1 MDVPVG
7 VDARRE
13 AATASLRQL
22 RSRLLDLTARNPL
35 VSFPHGRVTGARVHV
50 RAVDGYVD
58 ALFAHLGE
66 GKPLNLRS
74 LPAPDDEPEEE
85 RQPRFRT
92 ALDAARLTDERY
104 MQESAAL
111 SGDEVASAKAA
122 TVERGLRDRVR
133 ASLDMP
139 TRNGAAPTALAD
151 LATRLGIDSSFDL
164 RPSPAAP
171 VAAQA
176 RATVEFQAL
185 ALPDVLDRQLAK
197 IRDTARTVAE
207 ETGVSTLHLAF
218 GFLEWFE
225 SDASDRPITSPLL
238 LLRVDLDRRI
248 ARSRYQYSVSAVG
261 DEAEVNL
268 TLSERLGH
276 DFRIKLP
283 ALGEEETPEAYLARV
298 RDEVCKGR
306 PRWKVRRF
314 VTLAHFPFA
323 RLAMFHDMDEGQWR
337 EGLSSHRILAS
348 LLAGREAGSS
358 MFAPEHDV
366 DAPVVSAKVPVL
378 VLEADAS
385 QHSAVYDVMCGEDL
399 VIEGPPGTGKSQT
412 ITNIVAAALA
422 SGRRVLFVA
431 DKQAALQVVKDRLDK
446 VGLGDFCLELH
457 SGKARKTDVLA
468 SLAQRLERR
477 PAPARIDRLDDKL
490 RELAATRGALTRY
503 VTLLNAPFGAL
514 GLTVHDVLWADR
526 RRRDGEGPEAR
537 QLDEVALP
545 SPDALSSSE
554 LDMRRAVLDRFEQAA
569 APLLAG
575 FGTVEGHPW
584 WGVMRA
590 GLPSVDMEQAVRDTA
605 DAATAMEDV
614 AKAVEVLRPFGLGME
629 TTLDELGPIVQA
641 LVALRVEEGTPGEWF
656 SGFST
661 ADVRT
666 AAVAWRQACDRYRS
680 AVEAQSGMVALPEG
694 LQPDDA
700 ATRLD
705 AAWTAMPPVTLRD
718 EALHA
723 LEPLACA
730 LRADAAQLVEMEGTV
745 ARTVA
750 ALGMD
755 APTNLGE
762 VAVAA
767 AAVTLA
773 AELPQAVMDVMTPEL
788 MRRDSAEA
796 VATAAAAI
804 RAARTRRSEL
814 DAEYSIPP
822 SSEPALFR
830 RHAAALGGA
839 GLFGFLSPAVKE
851 AKLGFGGLLRAPRK
865 TGRAVMVAALMRV
878 AEHLEAVTAIEADPA
893 ARTAFGTAYRGMATD
908 LEAALAAVAWAE
920 RVRAA
925 FPHDSHAA
933 TTAASTLL
941 SGDPDRLRRIRALA
955 GRPEHRAMLA
965 RLGHLPPTAASFAAS
980 ATELGGQAK
989 AIDAFASLCRDLGIP
1004 SHTKMGEVPGIVFR
1018 LRASAEA
1025 GAGAIAPEKLA
1036 SALNGTC
1043 PPPLAD
1049 PRPFDAALRLASA
1062 VDQAALPQAVRDAL
1076 WLASPETIRTI
1087 VVPAAS
1093 GTMVALGRAV
1103 KRWAALKGRLELD
1116 DSRLLGCRIGETT
1129 ASQVHGQLSAAVAQ
1143 SGALGG
1149 WILYLRERE
1158 AVEAL
1163 GLGGLLRL
1171 WDRRVLSC
1179 PLRLAFDRVFHHALA
1194 RAAFARHPE
1203 LDRFTGLGQQEA
1215 RARFAA
1221 LDAEAVALRRQRLAD
1236 ELGRYPIPPGIGSG
1250 RRGDYTD
1257 KSLILL
1263 EIGKQKRHI
1272 PIRQLLDRAGG
1283 AVQAMKPCFMM
1294 SPLSVAQYLKPGG
1307 LRFDLLVIDEASQM
1321 RPEDAVGA
1329 IARCG
1334 QIVVVGDPKQLPPTA
1349 FFARGDGGDDNDDEA
1364 DEEVDAES
1372 ILDLAQTVFRP
1383 VRRLRWHYRSRHG
1396 SLVAFSNRE
1405 FYDGD
1410 LMVFPSPAEADAD
1423 QGVVSVKV
1431 DGIYKARS
1439 NQAEVEAVC
1448 TAAVEHMRTRPDRSL
1463 GIATMNGVQR
1473 DLIALEMD
1481 RLAATLPEVENYR
1494 ERWSET
1500 LERFFVKNLENVQG
1514 DERDVIFISTVFG
1527 PPAPGARVLQ
1537 RFGPING
1544 ASGHRRLNV
1553 LFTRAKHHVRL
1564 FTSMAPE
1571 DITAGPDSPRGAQ
1584 VLKAYLAYAQTGRLE
1599 AGVETGREADSDF
1612 EVFVRDRLRA
1622 AGYDAVPQVG
1632 VAGYFIDL
1640 AVRDPR
1646 SPATFLLGIECDG
1659 ASYHSSRSARDR
1671 DILRQ
1676 EVLEG
1681 LGWTIYRIWS
1691 TDWFRDPA
1699 GQTSKLLSFI
1709 ESAIGCAPATVS
1721 ALLS

>member
-7 VDARRE
+7 PDPRRE
-13 AATASLRQL
+13 AAAASLRQL

-35 VSFPHGRVTGARVHV
+35 VSFPHGRATGTRVHV
-50 RAVDGYVD
+50 RAVDGHVD
-58 ALFAHLGE
+58 SLFAHLGE
-66 GKPLNLRS
+66 GKALNVRP

-85 RQPRFRT
+85 RQPRFRA
-92 ALDAARLTDERY
+92 ALDATRLTDERY
-104 MQESAAL
+104 IEESAAL
-111 SGDEVASAKAA
+111 SGDEMASSKAA
-122 TVERGLRDRVR
+122 AIERGLRDRVR
-133 ASLDMP
+133 VSLDMP
-139 TRNGAAPTALAD
+139 TRKGAAPTAIAD
-151 LATRLGIDSSFDL
+151 LAARLGIDPSFDL
-164 RPSPAAP
+164 RQSPASP
-171 VAAQA
+171 QA
-176 RATVEFQAL
+176 RAAVEFQAL

-197 IRDTARTVAE
+197 IRDNARTVAE

-225 SDASDRPITSPLL
+225 SDASDRPLTSPLL
-238 LLRVDLDRRI
+238 LLRVDIDRRI
-248 ARSRYQYSVSAVG
+248 ARSRYQYSLSAIG

-268 TLSERLGH
+268 TLSERLDR

-298 RDEVCKGR
+298 SDEVCKGR
-306 PRWKVRRF
+306 PLWTVRRF

-323 RLAMFHDMDEGQWR
+323 RLAMFHDMDEAQWR
-337 EGLSSHRILAS
+337 EGLSSHRVLAS

-366 DAPVVSAKVPVL
+366 DAPAVSAKVPVL

-422 SGRRVLFVA
+422 NGKRVLFVA

-457 SGKARKTDVLA
+457 SGKARKTDVLT

-477 PAPARIDRLDDKL
+477 PAPVRTDRLDDRL
-490 RELAATRGALTRY
+490 RELAATRSALTRY

-545 SPDALSSSE
+545 SPETLSALE
-554 LDMRRAVLDRFEQAA
+554 LDIRRAALDRFEQAA

-575 FGTVEGHPW
+575 FGTVEAHPW
-584 WGVMRA
+584 WGVTRA

-614 AKAVEVLRPFGLGME
+614 AKAVEGLRAFGLGTE
-629 TTLDELGPIVQA
+629 TALDDLGPTAQA
-641 LVALRVEEGTPGEWF
+641 LATLRVEEGTPGAWF
-656 SGFST
+656 SGLAT

-666 AAVAWRQACDRYRS
+666 AAVSWRQACDRYRHG
-680 AVEAQSGMVALPEG
+680 VEALSGVVDLPEG
-694 LQPDDA
+694 MGPDEA
-700 ATRLD
+700 ARRLE
-705 AAWTAMPPVTLRD
+705 AAWTAMPPD
-718 EALHA
+718 ALQDKA
-723 LEPLACA
+723 LQGLEPLARA
-730 LRADAAQLVEMEGTV
+730 LRADAAQLAEMEGTA

-755 APTNLGE
+755 APADLGE
-762 VAVAA
+762 MAVAA

-773 AELPQAVMDVMTPEL
+773 AGLPQSVMDVMTPEL
-788 MRRDSAEA
+788 MRRGSAEA
-796 VATAAAAI
+796 VAAAAAAI
-804 RAARTRRSEL
+804 RATRTRRSEL

-822 SSEPALFR
+822 SSEPALLR
-830 RHAAALGGA
+830 RHASALGA
-839 GLFGFLSPAVKE
+839 SGLFGFLSSAVKE
-851 AKLGFGGLLRAPRK
+851 AKLGFVGLLRAPRK
-865 TGRAVMVAALMRV
+865 TGKSAMVAALIAV
-878 AEHLEAVTAIEADPA
+878 AEHLETAAAIEADTA
-893 ARTAFGTAYRGMATD
+893 ARAAFGAAYRGLATD
-908 LEAALAAVAWAE
+908 LDATLAVVAWAE

-925 FPHDSHAA
+925 FPHESDAA
-933 TTAASTLL
+933 VMAASTLL
-941 SGDPDRLRRIRALA
+941 SGDPDRLGRIRALA
-955 GRPEHRAMLA
+955 GRPEHGAMLA
-965 RLGHLPPTAASFAAS
+965 QLGRLALTSVSFAAS
-980 ATELGGQAK
+980 AADLVERAG
-989 AIDAFASLCRDLGIP
+989 AIETFASLCRDLGIP
-1004 SHTKMGEVPGIVFR
+1004 SGMGTGEVPAIVAR
-1018 LRASAEA
+1018 LRACAEA
-1025 GAGAIAPEKLA
+1025 AAGAVAPETLA
-1036 SALNGTC
+1036 AALDGTC
-1043 PPPLAD
+1043 PAPLAD
-1049 PRPFDAALRLASA
+1049 PALFDAALRLASA
-1062 VDQAALPQAVRDAL
+1062 VDRAALPQAVRNAL
-1076 WLASPETIRTI
+1076 WQAKPETIRTTL
-1087 VVPAAS
+1087 VPAAS
-1093 GTMVALGRAV
+1093 GAIVALGVAV
-1103 KRWAALKGRLELD
+1103 RRWAALKGRLGLD
-1116 DSRLLGCRIGETT
+1116 DGRLLGCRIGEAT
-1129 ASQVHGQLSAAVAQ
+1129 AARMHGRLLAAVAH

-1149 WILYLRERE
+1149 LILYLRQRE
-1158 AVEAL
+1158 AAEAL
-1163 GLGGLLRL
+1163 GLDGLLRL
-1171 WDRRVLSC
+1171 WDGRVLPC
-1179 PLRLAFDRVFHHALA
+1179 PLRAAFDRVFHHALA

-1215 RARFAA
+1215 RARFVA
-1221 LDAEAVALRRQRLAD
+1221 LDSEAVALRRQCLAD
-1236 ELGRYPIPPGIGSG
+1236 ELGRLPLPVGIGSG
-1250 RRGDYTD
+1250 RRGDFTD
-1257 KSLILL
+1257 KSLVLL

-1349 FFARGDGGDDNDDEA
+1349 FFARGDGGDDDDEA

-1383 VRRLRWHYRSRHG
+1383 MRRLRWHYRSRHG

-1410 LMVFPSPAEADAD
+1410 LMVFPSPAEAEPG
-1423 QGVVSVKV
+1423 QGVASVKV

-1448 TAAVEHMRTRPDRSL
+1448 AAAVEHMRARPDRSL

-1481 RLAATLPEVENYR
+1481 RLAATLPEVEDYR
-1494 ERWSET
+1494 ERWSGT

-1564 FTSMAPE
+1564 FTSMTPE

-1584 VLKAYLAYAQTGRLE
+1584 VLKAYLAYAQTGRLD
-1599 AGVETGREADSDF
+1599 AGIETGREADSDF

-1676 EVLEG
+1676 QVLEG

-1691 TDWFRDPA
+1691 TDWFRDPK
-1699 GQTSKLLSFI
+1699 GQTDKLLSFI
-1709 ESAIGCAPATVS
+1709 GRALEQASAGRR
-1721 ALLS
+1721 

>member
-7 VDARRE
+7 PDPRRE
-13 AATASLRQL
+13 AAAASIRQL

-35 VSFPHGRVTGARVHV
+35 VSFPHGRATGTRTYV
-50 RAVDGYVD
+50 RAVDGHVD
-58 ALFAHLGE
+58 ALFAHLVE
-66 GKPLNLRS
+66 GKPLYLRP
-74 LPAPDDEPEEE
+74 LPAQDDELEDEG
-85 RQPRFRT
+85 QPRFRA

-104 MQESAAL
+104 VEELAAL

-122 TVERGLRDRVR
+122 AVERGLRDRMR
-133 ASLDMP
+133 ASLEMP
-139 TRNGAAPTALAD
+139 VRKGAAPAATAD
-151 LATRLGIDSSFDL
+151 LAARLGIDPSFDL
-164 RPSPAAP
+164 RPSPTGAAGSR
-171 VAAQA
+171 A
-176 RATVEFQAL
+176 RAAAGFQAL

-225 SDASDRPITSPLL
+225 SDVSDRPITSPLL
-238 LLRVDLDRRI
+238 LLRVDIDRKV
-248 ARSRYQYSVSAVG
+248 ARSRYQYSLGAVG
-261 DEAEVNL
+261 DEAEANL
-268 TLSERLGH
+268 TLSERLGR

-283 ALGEEETPEAYLARV
+283 ALGEEESPEAYLARV
-298 RDEVCKGR
+298 RDEVCRGR
-306 PRWKVRRF
+306 PRWTVRHF

-323 RLAMFHDMDEGQWR
+323 RLAMFHDMDEVQWR
-337 EGLSSHRILAS
+337 GGLSSHPLLAS
-348 LLAGREAGSS
+348 LLAGREAAPS

-366 DAPVVSAKVPVL
+366 DAPAVSAKVPVL

-422 SGRRVLFVA
+422 IGRRVLFVA

-468 SLAQRLERR
+468 SLGQRLERR
-477 PAPARIDRLDDKL
+477 PAPARTDRLDDRL
-490 RELAATRGALTRY
+490 RELAATRSALTRY

-537 QLDEVALP
+537 QLDGVALP
-545 SPDALSSSE
+545 APETLSASE
-554 LDMRRAVLDRFEQAA
+554 LEVRRAALDRFEEAA
-569 APLLAG
+569 GPLLAG
-575 FGTVEGHPW
+575 FGTVEAHPW
-584 WGVMRA
+584 WGVTRA

-614 AKAVEVLRPFGLGME
+614 AGSVESLRAFGLGTE
-629 TTLDELGPIVQA
+629 TALDDLGPKAQA
-641 LVALRVEEGTPGEWF
+641 LATLRIEEGTPEKWF
-656 SGFST
+656 SGFAT
-661 ADVRT
+661 ADVRN
-666 AAVAWRQACDRYRS
+666 AAVAWRQACDRYRH
-680 AVEAQSGMVALPEG
+680 AAEALAGVVDLAEGMG
-694 LQPDDA
+694 PDETA
-700 ATRLD
+700 GRLE
-705 AAWTAMPPVTLRD
+705 AAWAAVPPGTLRD
-718 EALHA
+718 GALHG
-723 LEPLACA
+723 LEPLARA
-730 LRADAAQLVEMEGTV
+730 LRADAVQLVEMEGTA
-745 ARTVA
+745 ARTAA

-755 APTNLGE
+755 TPTDLGE

-767 AAVTLA
+767 AALTLA
-773 AELPQAVMDVMTPEL
+773 AELPDAAMDAMTPEL
-788 MRRDSAEA
+788 MRRGSSEA
-796 VATAAAAI
+796 VAAAAAAI
-804 RAARTRRSEL
+804 RAARARLSEL

-822 SSEPALFR
+822 SSEPALLR
-830 RHAAALGGA
+830 RHASALGAA
-839 GLFGFLSPAVKE
+839 GLFGFLSPTVRE

-865 TGRAVMVAALMRV
+865 TGKAAMAAALIGV
-878 AEHLEAVTAIEADPA
+878 AEYLEAVTAIEASTA
-893 ARTAFGTAYRGMATD
+893 ARAAFGAPYRGMATNLD
-908 LEAALAAVAWAE
+908 ATLAAVAWAE

-925 FPHDSHAA
+925 FPQQSRAA
-933 TTAASTLL
+933 VTAMSTLL
-941 SGDPDRLRRIRALA
+941 SGDPDRLGRIRALA
-955 GRPEHRAMLA
+955 GQPEHGAMLA
-965 RLGHLPPTAASFAAS
+965 QLGRLAPTSASFAAS
-980 ATELGGQAK
+980 AAELVERAG
-989 AIDAFASLCRDLGIP
+989 AIEQFASLCRDLGIP
-1004 SHTKMGEVPGIVFR
+1004 LGTVTGEVPAIVAR
-1018 LRASAEA
+1018 LRACAEA
-1025 GAGAIAPEKLA
+1025 AAAAVMPETLA
-1036 SALNGTC
+1036 SALDGTC
-1043 PPPLAD
+1043 PAPLAD
-1049 PRPFDAALRLASA
+1049 PAPFDAALRLASA
-1062 VDQAALPQAVRDAL
+1062 VDRAALPPAVRQTL
-1076 WLASPETIRTI
+1076 WLLSPETIRTT

-1093 GTMVALGRAV
+1093 RAMVALGLAV
-1103 KRWAALKGRLELD
+1103 KRWAALKGRLGLD
-1116 DSRLLGCRIGETT
+1116 DARLLGCRLGEAT
-1129 ASQVHGQLSAAVAQ
+1129 AARVSARLSTAVAH

-1149 WILYLRERE
+1149 WILYLRHRE
-1158 AVEAL
+1158 AAEAL

-1171 WDRRVLSC
+1171 WDGRVLRC
-1179 PLRLAFDRVFHHALA
+1179 ALRPAFDRVFHHALA
-1194 RAAFARHPE
+1194 RAAFEEHPE

-1221 LDAEAVALRRQRLAD
+1221 LDAEAAALRRERLAD
-1236 ELGRYPIPPGIGSG
+1236 ELGRSPVPVGIGSG
-1250 RRGDYTD
+1250 RRGDFTD

-1263 EIGKQKRHI
+1263 ETGKQKRHI

-1283 AVQAMKPCFMM
+1283 AVQALKPCFMM

-1349 FFARGDGGDDNDDEA
+1349 FFARGDGGEDDDEA

-1383 VRRLRWHYRSRHG
+1383 MRRLRWHYRSRHG

-1405 FYDGD
+1405 FYDDD
-1410 LMVFPSPAEADAD
+1410 LMVFPSPAEAEAG
-1423 QGVVSVKV
+1423 QGVASVKV

-1448 TAAVEHMRTRPDRSL
+1448 AAAVEHMRARPDRSL

-1481 RLAATLPEVENYR
+1481 RLAATLPEVEDYR
-1494 ERWSET
+1494 ERWGGT

-1514 DERDVIFISTVFG
+1514 DERDVVFISTVFG
-1527 PPAPGARVLQ
+1527 PAAPGARVMQ

-1564 FTSMAPE
+1564 FTSMVPE
-1571 DITAGPDSPRGAQ
+1571 DIVAGPDSPRGAQ

-1599 AGVETGREADSDF
+1599 GGTETGREADSDF

-1676 EVLEG
+1676 QVLEG

-1691 TDWFRDPA
+1691 TDWFRDPG
-1699 GQTSKLLSFI
+1699 GQTDKLLSSI
-1709 ESAIGCAPATVS
+1709 RNALGQGSAAR
-1721 ALLS
+1721 

>member
-1 MDVPVG
+1 MDVPSSP
-7 VDARRE
+7 DLRRE
-13 AATASLRQL
+13 AAAASIKQL

-35 VSFPHGRVTGARVHV
+35 VSFPHSRATGTRVHV
-50 RAVDGYVD
+50 RAVDGHVD
-58 ALFAHLGE
+58 ALFAHLGL

-74 LPAPDDEPEEE
+74 LPPPDDEPEEE
-85 RQPRFRT
+85 RQPRFRA

-104 MQESAAL
+104 VEDSAVL
-111 SGDEVASAKAA
+111 SADDIASVKAA
-122 TVERGLRDRVR
+122 AIERGLRDRVR

-139 TRNGAAPTALAD
+139 VRKSATPTAIAD
-151 LATRLGIDSSFDL
+151 YAVRLGVDPSFDL
-164 RPSPAAP
+164 RPSPTAP
-171 VAAQA
+171 VADRA
-176 RATVEFQAL
+176 RTTVDFQAL

-207 ETGVSTLHLAF
+207 ETGVSTLHLSF

-238 LLRVDLDRRI
+238 LLRVDIDRKI
-248 ARSRYQYSVSAVG
+248 ARSRYQYSLSAVG

-268 TLSERLGH
+268 TLSERLGR

-306 PRWKVRRF
+306 PRWTVRRF

-323 RLAMFHDMDEGQWR
+323 RLAMFHDMDEAQWH
-337 EGLSSHRILAS
+337 EGLSSHRVLAS
-348 LLAGREAGSS
+348 LLGGREAASS
-358 MFAPEHDV
+358 MFAPEHNV
-366 DAPVVSAKVPVL
+366 DAPAVSAKVPVL

-412 ITNIVAAALA
+412 ITNVVAAALA
-422 SGRRVLFVA
+422 NGKRVLFVA

-477 PAPARIDRLDDKL
+477 PAPARIDSLDDRL
-490 RELAATRGALTRY
+490 RELGTTRSALTSY

-537 QLDEVALP
+537 QLDEVTLP
-545 SPDALSSSE
+545 APEALSASE

-569 APLLAG
+569 APLLPG
-575 FGTVEGHPW
+575 FGTVEAHPW
-584 WGVMRA
+584 WGVTRA

-614 AKAVEVLRPFGLGME
+614 AKAMERLRAFGLGTE
-629 TTLDELGPIVQA
+629 TTLDDLGPIAQA
-641 LVALRVEEGTPGEWF
+641 LLSLRVEEGTPEEWF
-656 SGFST
+656 SGFAA
-661 ADVRT
+661 ADVRS
-666 AAVAWRQACDRYRS
+666 AAVTWRQACDRYRN
-680 AVEAQSGMVALPEG
+680 AVEAQSGLVNLPEG
-694 LQPDDA
+694 VEPDEA
-700 ATRLD
+700 SRRLD
-705 AAWTAMPPVTLRD
+705 AAWTAVPPGALRD
-718 EALHA
+718 AALHEF
-723 LEPLACA
+723 EPSASA
-730 LRADAAQLVEMEGTV
+730 LRAEAAQLVEMED
-745 ARTVA
+745 VA
-750 ALGMD
+750 AKTFAAMGMD
-755 APTNLGE
+755 AATSLE
-762 VAVAA
+762 DVAIAA
-767 AAVTLA
+767 AAVTLT
-773 AELPQAVMDVMTPEL
+773 AEPPQAVIDIITPEL
-788 MRRDSAEA
+788 MRRGSAEV
-796 VATAAAAI
+796 VATVAAAI
-804 RAARTRRSEL
+804 RTARLRRSEL
-814 DAEYSIPP
+814 DGAYSIPP

-830 RHAAALGGA
+830 RHASALGA
-839 GLFGFLSPAVKE
+839 SGLFGFLSPAVRE
-851 AKLGFGGLLRAPRK
+851 AKLIFAGLLRAPRK
-865 TGRAVMVAALMRV
+865 TGKAVMVAALVGV
-878 AEHLEAVTAIEADPA
+878 AEHLEAVTAIETDIA
-893 ARTAFGTAYRGMATD
+893 ARAAFGTAYRGMATGLD
-908 LEAALAAVAWAE
+908 AALAAVAWAE
-920 RVRAA
+920 RVRAT
-925 FPHDSHAA
+925 FPQDSHAA
-933 TTAASTLL
+933 VTAASTLL
-941 SGDPDRLRRIRALA
+941 SGDVAKLGKIRALA
-955 GRPEHRAMLA
+955 GRPDHGAMLA
-965 RLGHLPPTAASFAAS
+965 QLGRLPPSSASFAAS
-980 ATELGGQAK
+980 AADLVERAR
-989 AIDAFASLCRDLGIP
+989 AIEAFSSLCRNLGIP
-1004 SHTKMGEVPGIVFR
+1004 AATRTSEVPAIVAS
-1018 LRASAEA
+1018 LRASAAA
-1025 GAGAIAPEKLA
+1025 GAEAIAPETLV

-1043 PPPLAD
+1043 PAPLAD
-1049 PRPFDAALRLASA
+1049 PAPFDAALRLASA
-1062 VDQAALPQAVRDAL
+1062 VDRAALPKAVRDAL
-1076 WLASPETIRTI
+1076 WLVRPETIRTI
-1087 VVPAAS
+1087 VVTAAS
-1093 GTMVALGRAV
+1093 GAMVALGVAV
-1103 KRWAALKGRLELD
+1103 QRWAALKGRLGLD
-1116 DSRLLGCRIGETT
+1116 DARLLGCRIGEAT
-1129 ASQVHGQLSAAVAQ
+1129 ASHVHGRLSAAVAH

-1149 WILYLRERE
+1149 WILYLRQRE
-1158 AVEAL
+1158 AAEAL
-1163 GLGGLLRL
+1163 GLGSVLRL

-1179 PLRLAFDRVFHHALA
+1179 PLRAAFDRIFHHALA
-1194 RAAFARHPE
+1194 RAVFARHPE

-1221 LDAEAVALRRQRLAD
+1221 LDTETVALRRQRLAD
-1236 ELGRYPIPPGIGSG
+1236 ELGRCPVPVGIGSG
-1250 RRGDYTD
+1250 RRGDFTD
-1257 KSLILL
+1257 KSLVLL

-1294 SPLSVAQYLKPGG
+1294 SPLSVAQYLKPDG

-1349 FFARGDGGDDNDDEA
+1349 FFARGDGADDDDEA

-1383 VRRLRWHYRSRHG
+1383 MRRLRWHYRSRHG

-1410 LMVFPSPAEADAD
+1410 LMVFPSPAEAEAG
-1423 QGVVSVKV
+1423 QGVTSVKV

-1439 NQAEVEAVC
+1439 NQAEVQAVC
-1448 TAAVEHMRTRPDRSL
+1448 AAAVEHMRARPDRSL

-1481 RLAATLPEVENYR
+1481 RLAATLPEVEDYR
-1494 ERWSET
+1494 ERWSDT

-1527 PPAPGARVLQ
+1527 PAAPGARVLQ

-1564 FTSMAPE
+1564 FTSMTPD

-1584 VLKAYLAYAQTGRLE
+1584 VLKAYLAYAQTGRLD
-1599 AGVETGREADSDF
+1599 AGVETSRQADSDF
-1612 EVFVRDRLRA
+1612 EVFVRERLRA

-1632 VAGYFIDL
+1632 VAGFFIDL

-1676 EVLEG
+1676 HVLEG

-1691 TDWFRDPA
+1691 TDWFRDPE
-1699 GQTSKLLSFI
+1699 GQTKKLLLFI
-1709 ESAIGCAPATVS
+1709 QETARRQVIA
-1721 ALLS
+1721 